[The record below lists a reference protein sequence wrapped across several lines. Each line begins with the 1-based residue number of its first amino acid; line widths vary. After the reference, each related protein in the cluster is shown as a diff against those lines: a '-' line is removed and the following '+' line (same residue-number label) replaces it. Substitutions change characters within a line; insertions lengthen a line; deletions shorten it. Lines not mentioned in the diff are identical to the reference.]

1 MNKILVAYFSCT
13 AATKKAAKTLAKAAG
28 ADLYEI
34 EPEVPYSSSD
44 LNWMDSHSRSSVEMK
59 APASRPK
66 IKGGLENVDEY
77 DLIFVGFPIWWYIA
91 PHIINTFL
99 ESYDFGKK
107 LIVPFATSGESG
119 RGFKEKLP
127 FLELGKG
134 QIAQFAY
141 EGSGSK
147 GMGKAICGIIFNRVK
162 NRNRLN
168 NLANDFQKN

>member
-59 APASRPK
+59 DPASRPK
-66 IKGGLENVDEY
+66 IKGGLENMDEY

-107 LIVPFATSGESG
+107 LIVPFATSGGSG
-119 RGFKEKLP
+119 IGKAEEALKKSYPSLNW
-127 FLELGKG
+127 GKG
-134 QIAQFAY
+134 RLLNSLMKEAEAKEWVKQFV
-141 EGSGSK
+141 E
-147 GMGKAICGIIFNRVK
+147 
-162 NRNRLN
+162 
-168 NLANDFQKN
+168 